1 MLLRVVH
8 MEFHYSF
15 NALAEHV
22 EREAFVWRVDGVRF
36 QTEAHQYGLDAEDAF
51 KVADDWNTTST
62 TNRQW
67 LLAECLGETL
77 FSSLVSRE
85 SDRAYITFTT
95 VHRSYLHLYIFRSD
109 FVDVVD
115 EQL

>member
-1 MLLRVVH
+1 MLFRVVH
-8 MEFHYSF
+8 VEFNYRF

-22 EREAFVWRVDGVRF
+22 DGEAFVRRVDGVRF
-36 QTEAHQYGLDAEDAF
+36 QAEAHQYGLDAEDAF

-62 TNRQW
+62 THCQW
-67 LLAECLGETL
+67 LLAECLGEAL

-85 SDRAYITFTT
+85 SDWANITFTT
-95 VHRSYLHLYIFRSD
+95 MHWSNLHLYIFRSD